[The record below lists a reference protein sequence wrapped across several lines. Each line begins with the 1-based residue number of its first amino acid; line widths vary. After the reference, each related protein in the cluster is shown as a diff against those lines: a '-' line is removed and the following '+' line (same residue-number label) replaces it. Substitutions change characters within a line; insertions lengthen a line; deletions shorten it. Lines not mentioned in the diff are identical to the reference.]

1 MFQQKYPKREN
12 EIPCI
17 SFSLLTSN
25 TLAEDGHNSVQ
36 SENHWTNLDRKFGT
50 VNSKTQFDS
59 VRLRY
64 LNFWFIR
71 FGFVFD
77 RKYSE
82 EQNQTNIPQM

>member
-71 FGFVFD
+71 FGLVFD